1 MSNPIYLPYS
11 EQFDE
16 MNANL
21 LRIANSIE
29 GGGDFTGWDGMQR
42 AVRAGLAPSEFPVG
56 SQFPLTH
63 SVFGTRVCEVLA
75 HDYLKSA
82 HDPNAH
88 TMTCRIKSLLPAIQ
102 FDAPEAFYFAEE
114 AIPAGT
120 YHFTISETYGSWAA
134 GTYQFTL
141 SAQLPKKG
149 QLAISGDAQADL
161 TSRKVNVYA
170 SQTTTTAT
178 EQCTITSGSGGTDLG
193 AFGNGLN
200 HVQRVSYGSNN
211 YKESAI
217 RQHLNSSAAAG
228 SVWSPQTKFDRP
240 PAWLTTLAGLKA
252 GFDADF
258 LACVGEVNL
267 PCTANSV
274 YEIPNGS
281 VQVNT
286 AYTLHDQFYLLSQCE
301 VFGSKAI
308 SADQS
313 ALLTYFEGATNADRI
328 SYLIDGSAAWQWLRT
343 PNPSNANN
351 VRNVNSDGSLN
362 NNNANNSNAYS
373 PDCENARFK

>member
-1 MSNPIYLPYS
+1 MSNPVYFPYS

-56 SQFPLTH
+56 SQFTLTH
-63 SVFGTRVCEVLA
+63 TVFGTRVCEVLA

-82 HDPNAH
+82 HDANAH

-102 FDAPEAFYFAEE
+102 FDSPEAFFFADE

-120 YHFTISETYGSWAA
+120 YHFTISETYSSWAA

-141 SAQLPKKG
+141 ANQLPKGG
-149 QLAISGDAQADL
+149 QLCINGDASAAM
-161 TSRKVNVYA
+161 TSRKVTAYA
-170 SQTTTTAT
+170 SRTATTASET
-178 EQCTITSGSGGTDLG
+178 CDITSGSSGTDLG

-200 HVQRVSYGSNN
+200 HPQRVSYGSNN

-240 PAWLTTLAGLKA
+240 PAWAATLAGFVA
-252 GFDADF
+252 GLPAEF
-258 LACVGEVNL
+258 LAAVGEVNL
-267 PCTANSV
+267 PCTANNTYESTDSSV
-274 YEIPNGS
+274 TK
-281 VQVNT
+281 NT
-286 AYTLHDQFYLLSQCE
+286 AYTLHDKFYLLSQNE
-301 VFGSKAI
+301 VFGSKPI
-308 SADQS
+308 TADQS
-313 ALLTYFEGATNADRI
+313 ALLTYFVGATNADRI
-328 SYLIDGSAAWQWLRT
+328 GYLADGSAAHQWLRT
-343 PNPSNANN
+343 PIPDLAHG
-351 VRNVNSDGSLN
+351 VRVVKSDGSLDGHG
-362 NNNANNSNAYS
+362 AFYAVAYS
-373 PDCENARFK
+373 PAFTII

>member
-1 MSNPIYLPYS
+1 MSNPVYLPYS

-56 SQFPLTH
+56 SQFTLTH
-63 SVFGTRVCEVLA
+63 TVFGTRVCEVLA

-82 HDPNAH
+82 HDANAH

-102 FDAPEAFYFAEE
+102 FDSPEAFFFADE

-120 YHFTISETYGSWAA
+120 YHFTISETYSSWTA

-141 SAQLPKKG
+141 ANQLPKGG
-149 QLAISGDAQADL
+149 QLCINGDASAAM
-161 TSRKVNVYA
+161 TSRKVTAYA
-170 SQTTTTAT
+170 SRTATTASET
-178 EQCTITSGSGGTDLG
+178 CDITSGSSGTDLG

-200 HVQRVSYGSNN
+200 HPQRVSYGSNN

-240 PAWLTTLAGLKA
+240 PAWAATLAGFVA
-252 GFDADF
+252 GLPAEF
-258 LACVGEVNL
+258 LAAVGEVNL
-267 PCTANSV
+267 PCTANNTYESTDSSV
-274 YEIPNGS
+274 TK
-281 VQVNT
+281 NT
-286 AYTLHDQFYLLSQCE
+286 AYTLHDKFYLLSQNE
-301 VFGSKAI
+301 VFGSKPI
-308 SADQS
+308 TADQS
-313 ALLTYFEGATNADRI
+313 ALLTYFVGATNADRI
-328 SYLIDGSAAWQWLRT
+328 GYLADGSAAYQWLRT
-343 PNPSNANN
+343 PNPDDARS
-351 VRNVNSDGSLN
+351 VRRVTSDGSLLSGG
-362 NNNANNSNAYS
+362 AGGAYAYS
-373 PDCENARFK
+373 PAFTII

>member
-1 MSNPIYLPYS
+1 MSNPVYFPYS
-11 EQFDE
+11 DQFDE
-16 MNANL
+16 MNVNL

-56 SQFPLTH
+56 SQFTLTH

-82 HDPNAH
+82 HDANAH

-102 FDAPEAFYFAEE
+102 FDSPEAFFFADE

-120 YHFTISETYGSWAA
+120 YHFTISETYSSWAA

-141 SAQLPKKG
+141 ANQLPKGG
-149 QLAISGDAQADL
+149 QLCINGDASAAM
-161 TSRKVNVYA
+161 TSRKVTAYA
-170 SQTTTTAT
+170 SRTATTASET
-178 EQCTITSGSGGTDLG
+178 CDITSGSSGTDLG

-200 HVQRVSYGSNN
+200 HSQRVSYGSNN

-240 PAWLTTLAGLKA
+240 PAWEATLAGFVA
-252 GFDADF
+252 GLPAEF
-258 LACVGEVNL
+258 LAAVGEVNL
-267 PCTANSV
+267 PCTANNTYESTDSSV
-274 YEIPNGS
+274 TK
-281 VQVNT
+281 NT
-286 AYTLHDQFYLLSQCE
+286 AYTLHDKFYLLSQNE
-301 VFGSKAI
+301 VFGSKPI
-308 SADQS
+308 TADQS
-313 ALLTYFEGATNADRI
+313 ELLTYFVGATNADRI
-328 SYLIDGSAAWQWLRT
+328 GYLADGSAAHQWLRT
-343 PNPSNANN
+343 PYPDGAYI
-351 VRNVNSDGSLN
+351 VRLVKSDGSLGGY
-362 NNNANNSNAYS
+362 NANDASAYS
-373 PDCENARFK
+373 PAFTII

>member
-1 MSNPIYLPYS
+1 MSNPVYFPYS

-56 SQFPLTH
+56 SQFTLTH
-63 SVFGTRVCEVLA
+63 TVFGTRVCEVLA

-82 HDPNAH
+82 HDANAH

-102 FDAPEAFYFAEE
+102 FDSPEAFFFADE

-120 YHFTISETYGSWAA
+120 YHFTISETYSSWAA

-141 SAQLPKKG
+141 ANQLPKGG
-149 QLAISGDAQADL
+149 QLCINGDASAAM
-161 TSRKVNVYA
+161 TSRKVTAYA
-170 SQTTTTAT
+170 SRTATTASET
-178 EQCTITSGSGGTDLG
+178 CDITSGSSGTDLG

-200 HVQRVSYGSNN
+200 HPQRVSYGSNN

-240 PAWLTTLAGLKA
+240 PAWAATLAGFVA
-252 GFDADF
+252 GLPAEF
-258 LACVGEVNL
+258 LAAVGEVNL
-267 PCTANSV
+267 PCTANNTYESTDSSV
-274 YEIPNGS
+274 TK
-281 VQVNT
+281 NT
-286 AYTLHDQFYLLSQCE
+286 AYTLHDKFYLLSQNE
-301 VFGSKAI
+301 VFGSKPI
-308 SADQS
+308 TADQS
-313 ALLTYFEGATNADRI
+313 ALLTYFVGATNADRI
-328 SYLIDGSAAWQWLRT
+328 GYLADGSAAPQWLRT
-343 PNPSNANN
+343 PDPGYAVT
-351 VRNVNSDGSLN
+351 VRTVKSGGSLDYYS
-362 NNNANNSNAYS
+362 ALYASAYS
-373 PDCENARFK
+373 PAFTII

>member
-1 MSNPIYLPYS
+1 MSNPVYFPYS

-56 SQFPLTH
+56 SQFTLTH
-63 SVFGTRVCEVLA
+63 TVFGTRVCEVLA

-82 HDPNAH
+82 HDANAH

-102 FDAPEAFYFAEE
+102 FDSPEAFFFADE

-120 YHFTISETYGSWAA
+120 YHFTISETYSSWAA

-141 SAQLPKKG
+141 ANQLPKGG
-149 QLAISGDAQADL
+149 QLCINGDASAAM
-161 TSRKVNVYA
+161 TSRKVTAYA
-170 SQTTTTAT
+170 SRTATTASET
-178 EQCTITSGSGGTDLG
+178 CDITSGSSGTDLG

-200 HVQRVSYGSNN
+200 HPQRVSYGSNN

-240 PAWLTTLAGLKA
+240 PAWAATLAGFVA
-252 GFDADF
+252 GLPAEF
-258 LACVGEVNL
+258 LAAVGEVNL
-267 PCTANSV
+267 PCTANNTYESTDSSV
-274 YEIPNGS
+274 TK
-281 VQVNT
+281 NT
-286 AYTLHDQFYLLSQCE
+286 AYTLHDKFYLLSQNE
-301 VFGSKAI
+301 VFGSKPI
-308 SADQS
+308 TADQS
-313 ALLTYFEGATNADRI
+313 ALLTYFVGATNADRI
-328 SYLIDGSAAWQWLRT
+328 SYLADGSAAYQWLRT
-343 PNPSNANN
+343 PNPDGAYY
-351 VRNVNSDGSLN
+351 VRIVWSDGSLN
-362 NNNANNSNAYS
+362 YHGAYNARAYS
-373 PDCENARFK
+373 PAFTII

>member
-1 MSNPIYLPYS
+1 MSNPVYFPYS

-56 SQFPLTH
+56 SQFTLTH
-63 SVFGTRVCEVLA
+63 TVFGTRVCEVLA

-82 HDPNAH
+82 HDANAH

-102 FDAPEAFYFAEE
+102 FDSPEAFFFADE

-120 YHFTISETYGSWAA
+120 YHFTISETYSSWAA

-141 SAQLPKKG
+141 ANQLPKGG
-149 QLAISGDAQADL
+149 QLCINGDASAAM
-161 TSRKVNVYA
+161 TSRKVTAYA
-170 SQTTTTAT
+170 SRTATTASET
-178 EQCTITSGSGGTDLG
+178 CDITSGSSGTDLG

-200 HVQRVSYGSNN
+200 HPQRVSYGSNN

-240 PAWLTTLAGLKA
+240 PAWAATLAGFVA
-252 GFDADF
+252 GLPAEF
-258 LACVGEVNL
+258 LAAVGEVNL
-267 PCTANSV
+267 PCTANNTYESTDSSV
-274 YEIPNGS
+274 TK
-281 VQVNT
+281 NT
-286 AYTLHDQFYLLSQCE
+286 AYTLHDKFYLLSQNE
-301 VFGSKAI
+301 VFGSKPI
-308 SADQS
+308 TADQS
-313 ALLTYFEGATNADRI
+313 ALLTYFVGATNADRI
-328 SYLIDGSAAWQWLRT
+328 GYLADGSAAHQWLRT
-343 PNPSNANN
+343 PTPDHAHI
-351 VRNVNSDGSLN
+351 VRLVKSDGSLN
-362 NNNANNSNAYS
+362 TSNASDAHAYS
-373 PDCENARFK
+373 PAFTII

>member
-1 MSNPIYLPYS
+1 MSNPVYFPYS

-56 SQFPLTH
+56 SQFTLTH
-63 SVFGTRVCEVLA
+63 TVFGTRVCEVLA

-82 HDPNAH
+82 HDANAH

-102 FDAPEAFYFAEE
+102 FDSLEAFFFADE

-120 YHFTISETYGSWAA
+120 YHFTISETYSSWAA

-141 SAQLPKKG
+141 ANQLPKGG
-149 QLAISGDAQADL
+149 QLCINGDASAAM
-161 TSRKVNVYA
+161 TSRKVTAYA
-170 SQTTTTAT
+170 SRTATTASET
-178 EQCTITSGSGGTDLG
+178 CDITSGSSGTDLG

-200 HVQRVSYGSNN
+200 HPQRVSYGSNN

-240 PAWLTTLAGLKA
+240 PAWAATLAGFVA
-252 GFDADF
+252 GLPAEF
-258 LACVGEVNL
+258 LAAVGEVNL
-267 PCTANSV
+267 PCTANNTYESTDSSV
-274 YEIPNGS
+274 TK
-281 VQVNT
+281 NT
-286 AYTLHDQFYLLSQCE
+286 AYTLHDKFYLLSQNE
-301 VFGSKAI
+301 VFGSKPI
-308 SADQS
+308 TADQS
-313 ALLTYFEGATNADRI
+313 ALLTYFVGATNADRI
-328 SYLIDGSAAWQWLRT
+328 GYLADGSAARQWLRT
-343 PNPSNANN
+343 PNPDYAYG
-351 VRNVNSDGSLN
+351 VRNVISDGSLYN
-362 NNNANNSNAYS
+362 FGASNAHAYS
-373 PDCENARFK
+373 PAFTII

>member
-1 MSNPIYLPYS
+1 MSNPVYLPYS

-56 SQFPLTH
+56 SQFTLTH
-63 SVFGTRVCEVLA
+63 TVFGTRVCEVLA

-82 HDPNAH
+82 HDANAH

-102 FDAPEAFYFAEE
+102 FDSPEAFFFADE

-120 YHFTISETYGSWAA
+120 YHFTISETYSSWAA

-141 SAQLPKKG
+141 ANQLPKGG
-149 QLAISGDAQADL
+149 QLCINGDASAAM
-161 TSRKVNVYA
+161 TSRKVTAYA
-170 SQTTTTAT
+170 SRTATTASET
-178 EQCTITSGSGGTDLG
+178 CDITSGSSGTDLG

-200 HVQRVSYGSNN
+200 HPQRVSYGSNN

-240 PAWLTTLAGLKA
+240 PAWAATLAGFVA
-252 GFDADF
+252 GLPAEF
-258 LACVGEVNL
+258 LAAVGEVNL
-267 PCTANSV
+267 PCTANNTYESTDSSV
-274 YEIPNGS
+274 TK
-281 VQVNT
+281 NT
-286 AYTLHDQFYLLSQCE
+286 AYTLHDKFYLLSQNE
-301 VFGSKAI
+301 VFGSKPI
-308 SADQS
+308 TADQS
-313 ALLTYFEGATNADRI
+313 ALLTYFVGATNADRI
-328 SYLIDGSAAWQWLRT
+328 GYLADGSAAHQWLRT
-343 PNPSNANN
+343 PYPDYAGG
-351 VRNVNSDGSLN
+351 VRYVMSDGSLDYN
-362 NNNANNSNAYS
+362 RAYR
-373 PDCENARFK
+373 ARAYAPAFTII

>member
-1 MSNPIYLPYS
+1 MSNPVYFPHS

-56 SQFPLTH
+56 SQFTLTH
-63 SVFGTRVCEVLA
+63 TVFGTRVCEVLA

-82 HDPNAH
+82 HDANAH

-102 FDAPEAFYFAEE
+102 FDSPEAFFFADE

-120 YHFTISETYGSWAA
+120 YHFTISETYSSWAA

-141 SAQLPKKG
+141 ANQLPKGG
-149 QLAISGDAQADL
+149 QLCINGDASAAM
-161 TSRKVNVYA
+161 TSRKVTAYA
-170 SQTTTTAT
+170 SRTATTASET
-178 EQCTITSGSGGTDLG
+178 CDITSGSSGTDLG

-200 HVQRVSYGSNN
+200 HPQRVSYGSNN

-240 PAWLTTLAGLKA
+240 PAWAATLAGFVA
-252 GFDADF
+252 GLPAEF
-258 LACVGEVNL
+258 LAAVGEVNL
-267 PCTANSV
+267 PCTANNTYESPDSSV
-274 YEIPNGS
+274 TM
-281 VQVNT
+281 NT
-286 AYTLHDQFYLLSQCE
+286 AYTLHDKFYLLSQNE
-301 VFGSKAI
+301 VFGSKPI
-308 SADQS
+308 TADQS
-313 ALLTYFEGATNADRI
+313 ALLTYFVGATNADRI
-328 SYLIDGSAAWQWLRT
+328 GYLADGSAAYQWLRT
-343 PNPSNANN
+343 PAPDNAHG
-351 VRNVNSDGSLN
+351 VRLVTSDGSLN
-362 NNNANNSNAYS
+362 YDRATNARAYS
-373 PDCENARFK
+373 PAFTII

>member
-1 MSNPIYLPYS
+1 MSNPVYFPYS

-56 SQFPLTH
+56 SQFTLTH
-63 SVFGTRVCEVLA
+63 TVFGTRVCEVLA

-82 HDPNAH
+82 HDANAH

-102 FDAPEAFYFAEE
+102 FDSPEAFFFADE

-120 YHFTISETYGSWAA
+120 YHFTISETYSSWAA

-141 SAQLPKKG
+141 ANQLPKGG
-149 QLAISGDAQADL
+149 QLCINGDASAAM
-161 TSRKVNVYA
+161 TSRKVTAYA
-170 SQTTTTAT
+170 SRTATTASET
-178 EQCTITSGSGGTDLG
+178 CDITSGSSGTDLG

-200 HVQRVSYGSNN
+200 HPQRVSYGSNN

-240 PAWLTTLAGLKA
+240 PAWAATLAGFVA
-252 GFDADF
+252 GLPAEF
-258 LACVGEVNL
+258 LAAVGEVNL
-267 PCTANSV
+267 PCTANNTYESTDSSV
-274 YEIPNGS
+274 TK
-281 VQVNT
+281 NT
-286 AYTLHDQFYLLSQCE
+286 AYTLHDKFYLLSQNE
-301 VFGSKAI
+301 VFGSKPI
-308 SADQS
+308 TADQS
-313 ALLTYFEGATNADRI
+313 ALLTYFVGATNADRI
-328 SYLIDGSAAWQWLRT
+328 GYLADGSAAYQWLRT
-343 PNPSNANN
+343 PHPDNANT
-351 VRNVNSDGSLN
+351 VRHVTSDGSLN
-362 NNNANNSNAYS
+362 GGSASGAGAYS
-373 PDCENARFK
+373 PAFTII

>member
-1 MSNPIYLPYS
+1 MSNPVYFPYS

-56 SQFPLTH
+56 SQFTLTH
-63 SVFGTRVCEVLA
+63 TVFGTLVCEVLA

-82 HDPNAH
+82 HDANAH

-102 FDAPEAFYFAEE
+102 FDSPEAFFFADE

-120 YHFTISETYGSWAA
+120 YHFTISETYSSWVA

-141 SAQLPKKG
+141 ANQLPKGG
-149 QLAISGDAQADL
+149 QLCINGDASAAM
-161 TSRKVNVYA
+161 TSRKVTAYA
-170 SQTTTTAT
+170 SRTATTASET
-178 EQCTITSGSGGTDLG
+178 CDITSGSSGTDLG

-200 HVQRVSYGSNN
+200 HPQRVSYGSNN
-211 YKESAI
+211 YKESAL

-240 PAWLTTLAGLKA
+240 PAWAATLAGFVA
-252 GFDADF
+252 GLPAEF
-258 LACVGEVNL
+258 LATVGEVNL
-267 PCTANSV
+267 PCTANNTYESTDSSV
-274 YEIPNGS
+274 TK
-281 VQVNT
+281 NT
-286 AYTLHDQFYLLSQCE
+286 AYTLHDKFYLLSQNE
-301 VFGSKAI
+301 VFGSKPI
-308 SADQS
+308 TADQS
-313 ALLTYFEGATNADRI
+313 ALLTYFVGATNADRI
-328 SYLIDGSAAWQWLRT
+328 GYLADGSAAYQWLRT
-343 PNPSNANN
+343 PSPDSAGN
-351 VRNVNSDGSLN
+351 VRIVLSDGSLGSSG
-362 NNNANNSNAYS
+362 AVVARAYA
-373 PDCENARFK
+373 PAFTII